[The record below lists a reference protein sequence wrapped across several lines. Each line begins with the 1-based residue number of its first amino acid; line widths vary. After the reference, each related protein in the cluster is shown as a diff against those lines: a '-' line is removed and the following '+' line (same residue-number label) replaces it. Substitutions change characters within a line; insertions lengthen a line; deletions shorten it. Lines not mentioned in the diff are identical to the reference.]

1 MGLVDMLIGDI
12 PTQVAVD
19 PARLADFCARWRV
32 VELSFFGSVL
42 RQDSRSDSDVDIL
55 LSFAPDARWGL
66 FDMAVMRDEA
76 AALLG
81 RDVDIVERSAIRNP
95 FRLHEILKT
104 RHVLYAA

>member
-1 MGLVDMLIGDI
+1 MVIGKIPAQIALDAEGLAG
-12 PTQVAVD
+12 
-19 PARLADFCARWRV
+19 FCARWRV

-42 RQDSRSDSDVDIL
+42 REDFRTDSDIDIL

-66 FDMAVMRDEA
+66 FDMATMRDEA

-95 FRLHEILKT
+95 FRLDEILRT
-104 RHVLYAA
+104 RRVLYAA